1 MPSFKTEIENSKQK
15 ALEVLKTQKEQ
26 LYQEGKYLKEKA
38 LKLKEKREKKVKDKM
53 KKTREANNIG
63 KLWLQYQQEQKSQF
77 IAKRLVLKH
86 KDETNK
92 LKKAEKMYQSFK
104 KKEDLIVENF
114 KKDQMYQETILEEFK
129 NTINHGVAI

>member
-1 MPSFKTEIENSKQK
+1 
-15 ALEVLKTQKEQ
+15 
-26 LYQEGKYLKEKA
+26 
-38 LKLKEKREKKVKDKM
+38 M